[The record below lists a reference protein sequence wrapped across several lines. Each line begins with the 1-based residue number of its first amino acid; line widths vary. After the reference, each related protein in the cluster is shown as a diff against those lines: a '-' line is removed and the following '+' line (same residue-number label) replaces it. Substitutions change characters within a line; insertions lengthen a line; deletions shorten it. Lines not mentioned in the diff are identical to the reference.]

1 MFRYIIAFGALA
13 AVTAPAAA
21 QVDSTRNGA
30 GRGTGRGAATY
41 SYSITSKEGWLGI
54 GVSCSRC
61 SLTASDDGAARQWTF
76 SEPPTV
82 FTVDQDGPADRAG
95 LRTGDTLVAI
105 DGVPLTSSRGGAAFA
120 NIRPG
125 QAVRLTYRRYAEE
138 REVGLV
144 AQAHPVN
151 YQVGKA
157 MQVLRRAQE
166 MQEHTLESSREQ
178 LERSRATLAQVREQV
193 QQQLEEAQSQRDSA
207 SVELIQRLRSILDAQ
222 QRVLARTLDERAT
235 LEAREWPEPA
245 PVAAVPAT
253 PAPAAEPAV
262 PAEPAEPAPAALPAE
277 PAMPA
282 APAIAPTPPMTYREH
297 RRFGPLRY
305 TGRLGDV
312 VIEARGPGGV
322 TATEVSDSEVVVTS
336 GDLSVRLALRP
347 RATPKPARAPVARPP
362 QD

>member
-1 MFRYIIAFGALA
+1 MWRYVIALGALA
-13 AVTAPAAA
+13 AVAAPAAA
-21 QVDSTRNGA
+21 QVDSGGTARA
-30 GRGTGRGAATY
+30 PRGYNAPRIT
-41 SYSITSKEGWLGI
+41 YSITSKEGWLGI
-54 GVSCSRC
+54 GVACNRC
-61 SLTASDDGAARQWTF
+61 SLTANDDGDARRWTF

-157 MQVLRRAQE
+157 MQAMRRAQE

-178 LERSRATLAQVREQV
+178 LERSRATLDQVREQMR
-193 QQQLEEAQSQRDSA
+193 QQLEEAQSRRDSA
-207 SVELIQRLRSILDAQ
+207 TVDQVERLQRVLEEQ
-222 QRVLARTLDERAT
+222 QRVLARTLEERAT
-235 LEAREWPEPA
+235 LEAREWPAPA

-253 PAPAAEPAV
+253 PAPVAEPAI
-262 PAEPAEPAPAALPAE
+262 PGEPAPAAVPAA
-277 PAMPA
+277 PAAPA
-282 APAIAPTPPMTYREH
+282 APAIAPTPPMSYREH

-322 TATEVSDSEVVVTS
+322 TATEVSDNEVVITS
-336 GDLSVRLALRP
+336 GDLSVRLALLP
-347 RATPKPARAPVARPP
+347 RAAPRAEPPPAQTPRPP